1 MDCGIPF
8 CNNGC
13 PVNNIIPDFNDLVY
27 RGDWKNAWHV
37 LDSTNNFPEFTG
49 RICPAPCE
57 AACTLNYNDDRS
69 ASRASSTRSSTAPG
83 RGLGG
88 AAPGETRTGKT
99 VAVVGS
105 GPAGLAAAQQ
115 LARAGHTSPCSRRT
129 TASAA
134 CCATA
139 FPTSRW
145 RSRTSIAAS
154 SRCAP
159 KASSFAKA

>member
-13 PVNNIIPDFNDLVY
+13 PVNNQIPDWNDLVY
-27 RGDWKNAWHV
+27 RG
-37 LDSTNNFPEFTG
+37 NFRYASEPAFDQQLPGIHRPHLPGALRIRLYAGHQRRSG
-49 RICPAPCE
+49 RHQVDRTQDHRCEGWENGWIQPQPA
-57 AACTLNYNDDRS
+57 AHK
-69 ASRASSTRSSTAPG
+69 
-83 RGLGG
+83 
-88 AAPGETRTGKT
+88 TGKK

-115 LARAGHTSPCSRRT
+115 LARVGHAVTVSKRA

-145 RSRTSIAAS
+145 KRA
-154 SRCAP
+154 
-159 KASSFAKA
+159 